1 MRPDILERVRE
12 FGRTAQEFN
21 DALPTARAGGPGS
34 ARIVTADEH
43 PLSRAAQQE
52 LLETLS
58 SVTWHLCHGVV
69 YIERTARAH
78 PDPDGVAEALRGMH
92 GLLAH
97 LAATLSESATEIAHN
112 AQYLQDVES
121 ASEDDIR
128 AIAENV
134 LSTAASNAEHAP
146 GYPAS
151 WHLLNEADLIH
162 VGRPLSAM
170 ESGQAEQAA
179 YREATRLAASTLG
192 QALATAQPGEAVG
205 QTLRRAA
212 ALLEP

>member
-1 MRPDILERVRE
+1 M
-12 FGRTAQEFN
+12 
-21 DALPTARAGGPGS
+21 
-34 ARIVTADEH
+34 
-43 PLSRAAQQE
+43 

-58 SVTWHLCHGVV
+58 AVTWNVCHGVV
-69 YIERTARAH
+69 YLERTAAVH

-97 LAATLSESATEIAHN
+97 LAATLSETATETAQN
-112 AQYLQDVES
+112 SQYLRDVES

-170 ESGQAEQAA
+170 ESGQAEQEA

-192 QALATAQPGEAVG
+192 EALATAQPGEAVG
-205 QTLRRAA
+205 ETLRRAA
-212 ALLEP
+212 ELLES